1 MTITDMLGN
10 LSLLAGILSIS
21 LFIFTIFFEKDKKKS
36 KILLIWAVLFLAASF
51 AVIEYS
57 LWLEGF
63 YLFDIIKTFNFP
75 MLSYFTIWFAFI
87 VWFFESIGER
97 KVWAAFAV
105 VLILLILVA
114 INCPNCIRI

>member
-1 MTITDMLGN
+1 MTITEMLGI
-10 LSLLAGILSIS
+10 LSLLAGIFSIT
-21 LFIFTIFFEKDKKKS
+21 LFVFTVFFEKDKKKS
-36 KILLIWAVLFLAASF
+36 KVMLVWAVLFLAAAF

-87 VWFFESIGER
+87 VWLFESRGER
-97 KVWAAFAV
+97 FVWIAFAIALL
-105 VLILLILVA
+105 VLTAVA
-114 INCPNCIRI
+114 VNCPNCIRI

>member
-1 MTITDMLGN
+1 MTITDILGI
-10 LSLLAGILSIS
+10 LSMLAGILSIS
-21 LFIFTIFFEKDKKKS
+21 LFTFTIFFEKDRKKS
-36 KILLIWAVLFLAASF
+36 KILLIWAVLFLAATF

-75 MLSYFTIWFAFI
+75 MLSYFTIWLAFI
-87 VWFFESIGER
+87 VWFFESRGER
-97 KVWAAFAV
+97 RTWLLFAV
-105 VLILLILVA
+105 ALILLILVA